1 MSAGGETLARR
12 DPAAR
17 AEGSGLARLVS
28 NVLAMAYREFAV
40 MRHDKAFLATVT
52 VQPVIMLLLFGVALS
67 NDPHNV
73 PWAVLDRSETALS
86 RRLIAEVEA
95 TGRFLEPRRT
105 ASYDEGRG
113 WLRRGDALALL
124 VIPEDL
130 DRDALR
136 GAPEVQLL
144 IDGADP
150 ISAARV
156 GGIIRQAAARLELR
170 AAEPP
175 RADTAPA
182 PRAGGAVDL
191 RPRFWFNA
199 TLADRDFFLAAL
211 AGMLLTNLCLSATS
225 LGLVAEL
232 ESGTFEQTLSL
243 PTGPLEI
250 VLGKLLPY
258 VGMSYLVLA
267 LAIVG
272 AGVLFGIWPAGSYV
286 GLVLLTLPFV
296 LASLAI
302 GVLVSTVA
310 RTSAQAVFLTTFFI
324 LPSFVLSGV
333 MFPYQLMPDGVRHFG
348 YLFPLRWYQIGLRRV
363 VSRGADFGDVL
374 VPFLALWVLFGV
386 LLLLIRWRMQPRLA

>member
-1 MSAGGETLARR
+1 MSAGHETDRSR
-12 DPAAR
+12 EEDGRAR
-17 AEGSGLARLVS
+17 APARSSVVS
-28 NVLAMAYREFAV
+28 NVLAMAYREFAA
-40 MRHDKAFLATVT
+40 MRHDRPFLATVT
-52 VQPVIMLLLFGVALS
+52 VQPIVMLLLFGFALS

-73 PWAVLDRSETALS
+73 PWAVLDRSQTALS
-86 RRLIAEVEA
+86 RRLVAEIEA

-105 ASYDEGRG
+105 ESYDEGRA

-124 VIPEDL
+124 VIPPDL
-130 DRDALR
+130 RREVAR

-156 GGIIRQAAARLELR
+156 AGIVLQAASRLELR
-170 AAEPP
+170 ASEPVRAE
-175 RADTAPA
+175 TAPA
-182 PRAGGAVDL
+182 PRAGGMVDL
-191 RPRFWFNA
+191 RPRFWFNT

-225 LGLVAEL
+225 LGLVAER

-243 PTGPLEI
+243 PTGPLEM

-258 VGMSYLVLA
+258 VAMSYLVLG

-272 AGVLFGIWPAGSYV
+272 SGLLFGIWPAGSWI

-302 GVLVSTVA
+302 GVLVSTIA

-348 YLFPLRWYQIGLRRV
+348 FILPLRWYQIGLRRV
-363 VSRGADFGDVL
+363 VSRGADLSDVL
-374 VPFLALWVLFGV
+374 VPILALWLLFGA
-386 LLLLIRWRMQPRLA
+386 LLLLIRWRMQPRLG

>member
-1 MSAGGETLARR
+1 
-12 DPAAR
+12 
-17 AEGSGLARLVS
+17 VIS

-52 VQPVIMLLLFGVALS
+52 VQPIIMLLLFGLALS

-73 PWAVLDRSETALS
+73 PWAVLDRSQSALS
-86 RRLIAEVEA
+86 RRLVAEIEA
-95 TGRFLEPRRT
+95 TGRFREARRT
-105 ASYDEGRG
+105 DSYDEGRA
-113 WLRRGDALALL
+113 WLRRGDALVLL
-124 VIPEDL
+124 VIPAEL
-130 DRDALR
+130 RRDAER

-144 IDGADP
+144 LDGADP

-156 GGIIRQAAARLELR
+156 AGIVRQAAARLELR
-170 AAEPP
+170 ATEPV

-191 RPRFWFNA
+191 RPRFWFNP
-199 TLADRDFFLAAL
+199 TLEDRDFFLAAL

-225 LGLVAEL
+225 LGLVAER
-232 ESGTFEQTLSL
+232 ETGTFEQTLSL

-258 VGMSYLVLA
+258 VGMSYLVLG
-267 LAIVG
+267 LSIGG
-272 AGVLFGIWPAGSYV
+272 AGLFFGVWPAGSYV

-302 GVLVSTVA
+302 GVLVSTLA

-348 YLFPLRWYQIGLRRV
+348 YLFPLRWYQIGLRLL
-363 VSRGADFGDVL
+363 VSRGAGVQEVL
-374 VPFLALWVLFGV
+374 VPFAALWILFGV
-386 LLLLIRWRMQPRLA
+386 LLLLIRWRMQPRLG